1 MLAIAE
7 RVRKIQERAR
17 SLALLQVELA
27 TIELKRKG
35 KWIGIAAALAVVALV
50 VVLYSVGFAFAALA
64 AGLTEVV
71 PLWGALLIVSGLLL
85 LTAAILLFVA
95 MRFARKA
102 APARPVE
109 AVQEAQTTA
118 QELRDA

>member
-1 MLAIAE
+1 MLAIAD

-17 SLALLQVELA
+17 SLALLQLELA
-27 TIELKRKG
+27 TIELKRKA

-50 VVLYSVGFAFAALA
+50 VVLYSVGFAFAAIA

-85 LTAAILLFVA
+85 LTAAILVFLA

-102 APARPVE
+102 APARPAE

>member
-50 VVLYSVGFAFAALA
+50 VVLYSVGFAFAAVA

-71 PLWGALLIVSGLLL
+71 PLWGALLI
-85 LTAAILLFVA
+85 A

>member
-1 MLAIAE
+1 MPSPIASG
-7 RVRKIQERAR
+7 RSRSGR
-17 SLALLQVELA
+17 SLALLQLELA
-27 TIELKRKG
+27 TIELKRKA
-35 KWIGIAAALAVVALV
+35 KWIGIAAALAVVAV

-64 AGLTEVV
+64 AGLTEWV

-85 LTAAILLFVA
+85 LTAAVVLFLA
-95 MRFARKA
+95 MRFVRKA
-102 APARPVE
+102 TPARPVE